1 MDNGIEKPDGVVDRR
16 RAPRAVSTWRV
27 LRAGLATVVLLAGA
41 FAYPYDRTVHQQLT
55 FIAARHFNECVADS
69 ATPRLTPLQVRY
81 IARANAQQAEGGFWR
96 RVFRWNYYDR
106 SGESD
111 GRMLWIFETRLHNQ
125 YANALTNLNTSAS
138 MADQFSNLGRVVN
151 FLQDATTP
159 ASVVPVYTARWWRF
173 SMSDRFNQYPVNVDF
188 LESALRGN
196 CVALR
201 VADTTYD
208 RLLESTAEKTI
219 TSVLEPIEGHP
230 ASWESFWRFS
240 RDAKSFGSYGVAGN
254 SFGRA
259 TEFNCGDSRC
269 GLADADPVYRAY
281 ADRRH
286 LDAVL
291 ATMTAMAMA
300 QTRIQNQFFRA
311 DPDAD

>member
-1 MDNGIEKPDGVVDRR
+1 MDNGIEQLRGAGMRRCPR
-16 RAPRAVSTWRV
+16 RAFSARGV
-27 LRAGLATVVLLAGA
+27 LRVW
-41 FAYPYDRTVHQQLT
+41 FAAALIALGVSAHPYDRTVHQQLT

-69 ATPRLTPLQVRY
+69 STPRLTPLEVRY

-96 RVFRWNYYDR
+96 RMFRWNYYDR

-125 YANALTNLNTSAS
+125 YANALSSLNTSAA
-138 MADQFSNLGRVVN
+138 MADQFTNLGRVIN

-188 LESALRGN
+188 LEAALRDN
-196 CVALR
+196 CSALR

-208 RLLESTAEKTI
+208 HLLEATAEKTI

-240 RDAKSFGSYGVAGN
+240 RDSKSFGSYGVAGN

-259 TEFNCGDSRC
+259 TEFNCGEARC
-269 GLADADPVYRAY
+269 GLVDADPAYRAY

-300 QTRIQNQFFRA
+300 QTRIQNQFFQTG
-311 DPDAD
+311 PDDD